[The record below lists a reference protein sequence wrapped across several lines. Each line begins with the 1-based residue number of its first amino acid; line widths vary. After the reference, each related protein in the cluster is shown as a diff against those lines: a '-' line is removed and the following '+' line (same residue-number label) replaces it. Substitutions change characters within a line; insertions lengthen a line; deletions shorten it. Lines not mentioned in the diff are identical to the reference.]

1 MIATK
6 ESNKVLI
13 DFIKLLVVFWAPVT
27 VLVYLQL
34 YSVSIFYFGLLVL
47 LVRIRKPYFLISLF
61 VYFLPLSS
69 IIGTENNLFGLI
81 GFDELISL
89 AFLSFFI
96 GLKTKKPPLTRL
108 QKNAIRI
115 IILIVAYYLYYN
127 AKGIIYGYDL
137 GVDKTS
143 IFYVFKLLIKFV
155 LKYGPLILLIRFMGF
170 YKVRVYV
177 FTAVLMGLATIFV
190 SMMMVDLLL
199 DLGFYLPK
207 NEFSIAEVE
216 TGVTRA
222 MGFYNAGGDTNS
234 TAGFFLVA
242 FGYYLAQYEHV
253 KKLKLF
259 LIVFGITV
267 LGLFLTASRT
277 GFISL
282 VLMMML
288 FFSRNYKS
296 RSAVKLMSFG
306 LLFVI
311 LSFSVI
317 VKTVER
323 FYAESAYEALDK
335 NNVGRL
341 GYYYIYGEYF
351 VENPETMIAGYTDNP
366 IWYKRP
372 PHNFFVLMLYN
383 AGILFPGLFLF
394 YLFRIMR
401 DGKRSSKHLYLVYM
415 VIPLFLILSTIN
427 SEGSGIYF
435 WLFISSVPFFYK
447 GRDQVVLQNK

>member
-13 DFIKLLVVFWAPVT
+13 GLIKLLLIFWAPVT
-27 VLVYLQL
+27 VFVYLQL
-34 YSVSIFYFGLLVL
+34 YSVSIIYFALLVL
-47 LVRIRKPYFLISLF
+47 LVRIKKPLYLISLF

-81 GFDELISL
+81 GFDEILSL
-89 AFLSFFI
+89 ALLSFFV
-96 GLKTKKPPLTRL
+96 GLKAKKPPLTKL
-108 QKNAIRI
+108 QKNVIRI
-115 IILIVAYYLYYN
+115 IILIVVYYLYYN
-127 AKGIIYGYDL
+127 AKGILYGYDL

-143 IFYVFKLLIKFV
+143 IFYVFKLLLKFI
-155 LKYGPLILLIRFMGF
+155 LKYGPLILLIRFMAF
-170 YKVRVYV
+170 HQVRVYV
-177 FTAVLMGLATIFV
+177 FTAVLMGLATVFV

-207 NEFSIAEVE
+207 NEFSVAEVE
-216 TGVTRA
+216 SGVTRA

-234 TAGFFLVA
+234 TAGFFLIA

-253 KKLKLF
+253 KKLKVF
-259 LIVFGITV
+259 LIVFGITI

-282 VLMMML
+282 VLMMLL

-296 RSAVKLMSFG
+296 KSAAKLMSFG

-311 LSFSVI
+311 LSFSI
-317 VKTVER
+317 IMKTVQR

-351 VENPETMIAGYTDNP
+351 IENPETMIAGYTDNP

-383 AGILFPGLFLF
+383 VGIIFPGLFLF
-394 YLFRIMR
+394 YLFRIVR
-401 DGKRSSKHLYLVYM
+401 NGRKSSKHLYLIYM
-415 VIPLFLILSTIN
+415 VIPLFLTLSTIN

-435 WLFISSVPFFYK
+435 WLFVSSVPFFHK
-447 GRDQVVLQNK
+447 GRDQILVQ